1 MLERI
6 KVENFRSIETADLK
20 LAPITLLFGPTAG
33 GKSTLLYAALAF
45 RNFILNPNQASDGLF
60 NLGFLNLGGHD
71 ACVFNHDT
79 SKAIVVGIQYRNGRG
94 QGQYELRLTTKSAAE
109 ISLKS
114 SLIDMSASVA
124 IPYGLNQSFPF
135 SLEEE
140 AGEFTVTW
148 NGISSTVAPKTPT
161 VEAAARGMQLA
172 TALNV
177 SGETLRRID
186 VIPHRRGFFK
196 PSYSPAALSPTPT
209 NDDEVA
215 TILINDQNLAARVS
229 VCADEIFGR
238 DFRLHVAPGT
248 ATAFF
253 QTTERKSRIP
263 VYLVNDGFGV
273 NQVVYMLAKIQRPD
287 VDTILIEEPEIHL
300 HPTIISRLARMLC
313 SLVKEDQKQLILATH
328 SEQFVFAILTCVKEG
343 LIGASDVAC
352 YHVTK
357 ELRKSVFQ
365 QQLVHDNGQIDGG
378 LLAFVEAET
387 EDLRKFLSHK
397 S

>member
-6 KVENFRSIETADLK
+6 TVENFRSMETADLK
-20 LAPITLLFGPTAG
+20 LAPITMLFGPTAG
-33 GKSTLLYAALAF
+33 GKSTLHYAALAF
-45 RNFILNPNQASDGLF
+45 RNFILNPNQAIDGLF
-60 NLGFLNLGGHD
+60 NLGFLNLGGHE

-79 SKAIVVGIQYRNGRG
+79 TKEIVIGIQYRDSRG
-94 QGQYELRLTTKSAAE
+94 KGLYQLRLTKSAAD
-109 ISLKS
+109 ISLAS
-114 SLIDMSASVA
+114 PLVEMSASVP
-124 IPYGLNQSFPF
+124 IPYAGNQSFPF
-135 SLEEE
+135 PLQEREV
-140 AGEFTVTW
+140 EFTVTW

-161 VEAAARGMQLA
+161 VESQARATQLA

-177 SGETLRRID
+177 SGECLRRID
-186 VIPHRRGFFK
+186 VIPQRRGFFK
-196 PSYSPAALSPTPT
+196 PSYSPAALSHTPT
-209 NDDEVA
+209 NEDEVA
-215 TILINDQNLAARVS
+215 TIIINDQHLAGRIS
-229 VCADEIFGR
+229 VCTDEIFGR
-238 DFRLHVAPGT
+238 DFRLHVPPGT

-253 QTTERKSRIP
+253 QTTEKKTRIP

-365 QQLVHDNGQIDGG
+365 QQVVHDNGQIDGG
-378 LLAFVEAET
+378 LSAFVEAET
-387 EDLRKFLSHK
+387 EDLRKFLSHMP
-397 S
+397 